1 VDRTFLPPGIPL
13 CCCFGHEQAIGE
25 YVMTALLLREVPL
38 PAADRDLRAG
48 KWTYWAGTPDA
59 SRREIAGSTIGLLGY
74 GHIGK
79 ELAKRAR
86 AFGMHVH
93 VANRSAV
100 ATGDLVDRTF
110 NLGELAAFMG
120 SADHIVVSLPLAE
133 DTRGIVGAAALAAMR
148 RGATIINVGRG
159 PVIDEQALFD
169 ALASGRINAVI
180 DTWYTYPTAA
190 SPTPH
195 PSRLPFH
202 TLPNVVMTPHMSGW
216 TNGTIRR
223 RQATMADN
231 IGRLVRGEP
240 LVNVVHRG

>member
-1 VDRTFLPPGIPL
+1 M
-13 CCCFGHEQAIGE
+13 A
-25 YVMTALLLREVPL
+25 ALLLREVPL
-38 PAADRDLRAG
+38 PNADRDLRAG
-48 KWTYWAGTPDA
+48 RWTYWAGTPDA
-59 SRREIAGSTIGLLGY
+59 TRREIAGTTIGLLGY

-79 ELAKRAR
+79 EVAKRAR
-86 AFGMHVH
+86 AFDMRVH

-100 ATGDLVDRTF
+100 TTGDLVDRAFTL
-110 NLGELAAFMG
+110 NDLAAFMG

-148 RGATIINVGRG
+148 KGATIINVGRG
-159 PVIDEQALFD
+159 PVVDEQALFD
-169 ALASGRINAVI
+169 ALASERINAVI

-190 SPTPH
+190 SPSPL

-202 TLPNVVMTPHMSGW
+202 TLANVVMTPHMSGW
-216 TNGTIRR
+216 TDGTIRR

-240 LVNVVHRG
+240 LVNLVHRG